1 MIVPMKKVS
10 LVILET
16 DVRKALKALRNS
28 GVLHLETVPKGLG
41 ADLES
46 LAGIRDRIA
55 SSLSRLDAS
64 VKSGPMAGVFDREAA
79 DRNVDE
85 IAGVSE
91 TLKST
96 YLQVGQISA
105 QIEKLLPFGDF
116 EPADL
121 SILRA
126 KGIDIRLYEGDGA
139 AINSLAEI
147 GASVFVLKKEKKR
160 FLFAAAF
167 LGDAPESAASR
178 AVSLPE
184 YGVSELTAMKED
196 LLLKVESLRGSLQ
209 DYSRGRSVLQHY
221 LTVIEQEMAYEALAT
236 GISGEGTLTWLTGFV
251 PEDRLD
257 DIRLLASAEKWG
269 FMVRDPEPDDPI
281 PTLVKNNRQIRIIDP
296 VFKFLGTLP
305 GYREYDIS
313 LYFLAYFSV
322 FFAMI
327 VGDAGYGVIFFIA
340 ALILAVKSRKKSG
353 NIPDILKLLFILSLA
368 TVAWGT
374 VTGNW
379 FGSKG
384 IASLALLRSLTIPQ
398 ISTYP
403 ELFPGVEADPQKAI
417 MWLCF
422 LLGLSQLTL
431 ANLMNFI
438 RDFPALRSFTHIGWG
453 SIIGGLYFLVL
464 NLVIGVEL
472 PRFSSYM
479 IFSGL
484 ALVVV
489 FGEQRPGTGF
499 LKGLAK
505 GAGGAFTTFLNA
517 ISGFSNIVSYI
528 RLFAVGMSSYYIATS
543 FNSLASS
550 MLSGWMIP
558 FGILIIAV
566 GHGLNLIMSVLSVV
580 VHGIRLN
587 MLEFSSQLGME
598 WTGIE
603 YNPFRVRISEENNN
617 QGVPS

>member
-1 MIVPMKKVS
+1 MKKVS
-10 LVILET
+10 LVILEA

-28 GVLHLETVPKGLG
+28 GVLHLESIPKGG
-41 ADLES
+41 GEDLES
-46 LAGIRDRIA
+46 LAGIRERIT

-64 VKSGPMAGVFDREAA
+64 VKSGPMTGVFDREAA
-79 DRNVDE
+79 DRTVDE
-85 IAGVSE
+85 IAEVSE
-91 TLKST
+91 TLKSL

-126 KGIDIRLYEGDGA
+126 KGVDIRLYEGDGA
-139 AINSLAEI
+139 AMKNLAEI

-167 LGDAPESAASR
+167 LGDAPENAASR
-178 AVSLPE
+178 AVILPE
-184 YGVSELTAMKED
+184 YGVSELTAIKED
-196 LLLKVESLRGSLQ
+196 LLLKIENRRGSLQ

-221 LTVIEQEMAYEALAT
+221 LAVVEQEMAYEALAT
-236 GISGEGTLTWLTGFV
+236 GIDGEGTLTWLTGFV
-251 PEDRLD
+251 PEDSID
-257 DIRLLASAEKWG
+257 NVKVLASTEKWG

-313 LYFLAYFSV
+313 LYFLTYFSV

-327 VGDAGYGVIFFIA
+327 IGDAGYGLIFFIA
-340 ALILAVKSRKKSG
+340 ALLLTFKSRKKSG
-353 NIPDILKLLFILSLA
+353 SIPDVLKLLFVLSLA
-368 TVAWGT
+368 TLAWGT

-379 FGSKG
+379 FGSRG
-384 IASLALLRSLTIPQ
+384 IASIPFLRALTVPQ
-398 ISTYP
+398 ISTFP
-403 ELFPGVEADPQKAI
+403 ELFPGVEADPQKTI

-431 ANLMNFI
+431 ANLMNFL
-438 RDFPALRSFTHIGWG
+438 RDFPSPRAFMHVGWG

-464 NLVIGVEL
+464 NLVISVDL
-472 PRFSSYM
+472 PRFSTYM
-479 IFSGL
+479 IFAGF
-484 ALVVV
+484 ALVII
-489 FGEQRPGTGF
+489 FGEQRPGTSF
-499 LKGLAK
+499 LKGIVK
-505 GAGGAFTTFLNA
+505 GVGGAFTTFLNS
-517 ISGFSNIVSYI
+517 ISGFSNIISYI
-528 RLFAVGMSSYYIATS
+528 RLFAVGMSSYYIASS
-543 FNSLASS
+543 FNNLASS
-550 MLSGWMIP
+550 MLSGWTIP
-558 FGILIIAV
+558 FGILIIAI
-566 GHGLNLIMSVLSVV
+566 GHGLNLIMAVLSVV

-587 MLEFSSQLGME
+587 MLEFSGQLGME

>member
-1 MIVPMKKVS
+1 M
-10 LVILET
+10 T
-16 DVRKALKALRNS
+16 KA
-28 GVLHLETVPKGLG
+28 
-41 ADLES
+41 
-46 LAGIRDRIA
+46 I
-55 SSLSRLDAS
+55 
-64 VKSGPMAGVFDREAA
+64 
-79 DRNVDE
+79 
-85 IAGVSE
+85 
-91 TLKST
+91 
-96 YLQVGQISA
+96 
-105 QIEKLLPFGDF
+105 
-116 EPADL
+116 
-121 SILRA
+121 
-126 KGIDIRLYEGDGA
+126 
-139 AINSLAEI
+139 
-147 GASVFVLKKEKKR
+147 
-160 FLFAAAF
+160 
-167 LGDAPESAASR
+167 
-178 AVSLPE
+178 SLPE
-184 YGVSELTAMKED
+184 YGISELTAMRKEMLAKIEKMREVLD
-196 LLLKVESLRGSLQ
+196 E
-209 DYSRGRSVLQHY
+209 YSRNRSILQHY
-221 LTVIEQEMAYEALAT
+221 LGITEQELEYEALAT
-236 GISGEGTLTWLTGFV
+236 GISGEGSLTWLSGFV
-251 PEDRLD
+251 PEDKVA
-257 DIRLLASAEKWG
+257 DIKLLASVEHWG
-269 FMVRDPEPDDPI
+269 LLVKDPEPDDPI
-281 PTLVKNNRQIRIIDP
+281 PTLVKNNSRIRIIDP

-327 VGDAGYGVIFFIA
+327 VGDGGYGVIFFLA
-340 ALILAVKSRKKSG
+340 ALFLAVRSRKKNG
-353 NIPDILKLLFILSLA
+353 NIPDVLKLLFVLSLA
-368 TVAWGT
+368 TIAWGT

-422 LLGLSQLTL
+422 ILGLSQLTL
-431 ANLMNFI
+431 ANLMNFL
-438 RDFPALRSFTHIGWG
+438 RDFPALRAFNHIGWG

-472 PRFSSYM
+472 PMFSTYM
-479 IFSGL
+479 IFTGL

-489 FGEQRPGTGF
+489 FGEQRPGTSF

-550 MLSGWMIP
+550 MLSGWTIP
-558 FGILIIAV
+558 FGILIIAI